1 MHTPQFLG
9 KLQARVTSCHA
20 YHRSCNVSL
29 NRAEPERFAHS
40 TLFEAVPDAL
50 VIVDEDGRIVDVN
63 SRAENMFAYP
73 RAELIGQ
80 PVEVLMPE
88 RFRHRHVGQR
98 DGYGQRPHV
107 RPMGLGLGLYGR
119 AKDGREF
126 PLEISLAPMQTP
138 KGAVVVGAIRD
149 VSARRRE
156 PQEVEEQAA
165 LAAAFTELGARL
177 LDLQRG
183 DLDTVLGTALQRLGE
198 ALDVDRVTLTEAP
211 ARAGALT
218 VVQTW
223 TRGDVPSLPTSLN
236 VAKAV
241 PHVASVVFSGGRFRF
256 ERLSEVPVELQ
267 PDRSYFEQQGVKSHI
282 ALPLRVGNRVIGG
295 LSCVALRAER
305 TWSDALVRQLELLV
319 ALLAPIED
327 RRQQERAAG

>member
-1 MHTPQFLG
+1 M
-9 KLQARVTSCHA
+9 
-20 YHRSCNVSL
+20 SL

-138 KGAVVVGAIRD
+138 NGAVVVSAIRD
-149 VSARRRE
+149 ISARRRE

-165 LAAAFTELGARL
+165 VAAVFSELASRL
-177 LDLQRG
+177 LDLKGG
-183 DLDTVLGTALQRLGE
+183 DLDTVVGATLQRLGE
-198 ALDVDRVTLTEAP
+198 GLNVDRVTLTEAP
-211 ARAGALT
+211 ARAGELV
-218 VVQTW
+218 VVQAW
-223 TRGDVPSLPTSLN
+223 SRDDARPLPRSLD

-256 ERLSEVPVELQ
+256 ERLSEVPLELQ
-267 PDRSYFEQQGVKSHI
+267 PDRSYFEQQGIKSHL
-282 ALPLRVGNRVIGG
+282 ALPLRVGSRVIGG
-295 LSCVALRAER
+295 LSWASLREER
-305 TWSDALVRQLELLV
+305 TWSETLVRQLELLA
-319 ALLAPIED
+319 ALLAPIEA